1 MATSSHEMSPEEFH
15 LAASRLCVTCGMCCD
30 GTLFHIVRMQP
41 SDSVSALNVLGLK
54 LKKKKGQ
61 SCIEQPCQMLK
72 QQRCSIYADRPE
84 RCRLFECQ
92 LLKRL
97 AAGHIGETEAAITI
111 SEARRQVTE
120 VLDLIE
126 KGGHHNRR
134 QPLTVRYERVIA
146 QPVSE
151 EWDPAEVER
160 HEELKT
166 RMHTL
171 QSLLTAAFRPP
182 PQAPAAEH

>member
-1 MATSSHEMSPEEFH
+1 MSPEEFN

-61 SCIEQPCQMLK
+61 NCIEQPCPMLK
-72 QQRCSIYADRPE
+72 QQQCSIYVGRPE
-84 RCRLFECQ
+84 RCRLFECE

-97 AAGHIGETEAAITI
+97 ANESITEANAAITI

-120 VLDLIE
+120 ILDLIE
-126 KGGHHNRR
+126 KCGHHNKR
-134 QPLTVRYERVIA
+134 QPLTIRYDRVMA

-151 EWDPAEVER
+151 DWDPSEVKKR
-160 HEELKT
+160 EELKV
-166 RMHTL
+166 RMRVL
-171 QSLLTAAFRPP
+171 QSLLAEAFRPP
-182 PQAPAAEH
+182 PQPPTAES

>member
-1 MATSSHEMSPEEFH
+1 MSPEEFN

-61 SCIEQPCQMLK
+61 NCIEQPCPMLK
-72 QQRCSIYADRPE
+72 QQQCSIYVGRPE
-84 RCRLFECQ
+84 RCRLFECE

-97 AAGHIGETEAAITI
+97 ANESITEANAAITI

-120 VLDLIE
+120 ILDLIE
-126 KGGHHNRR
+126 KCGHHNKR
-134 QPLTVRYERVIA
+134 QPLTIRYDRVMA

-151 EWDPAEVER
+151 DWDPSDVKKR
-160 HEELKT
+160 EELKV
-166 RMHTL
+166 RMRVL
-171 QSLLTAAFRPP
+171 QSLLAEAFRPP
-182 PQAPAAEH
+182 PQPPTAES

>member
-1 MATSSHEMSPEEFH
+1 MSPEEFN

-61 SCIEQPCQMLK
+61 NCIEQPCPMLK
-72 QQRCSIYADRPE
+72 QQQCSIYAGRPE
-84 RCRLFECQ
+84 RCRLFECE

-97 AAGHIGETEAAITI
+97 ANESITEANAAITI

-120 VLDLIE
+120 ILDLIE
-126 KGGHHNRR
+126 KCGHHNKR
-134 QPLTVRYERVIA
+134 QPLTIRYDRVMA

-151 EWDPAEVER
+151 DWDPSEVKKR
-160 HEELKT
+160 EELKV
-166 RMHTL
+166 RMRVL
-171 QSLLTAAFRPP
+171 QSLLAEAFRPP
-182 PQAPAAEH
+182 PQLPTAES